1 MMNTKQID
9 CAIELAQV
17 ENFSRAAENLFISQ
31 PTFSYQIR
39 TLEEEAGFRIFERSG
54 KGASLTPAGKPFIAS
69 LQRIR
74 DELKLAVELGQ
85 NYSAGYRDEI
95 TITMMVRQAVSL
107 LPQAIR
113 RMRTLHPEV
122 LITPRF
128 QYGDSVEYFLNRK
141 ADVLFTQSEETPH
154 MAGVQ
159 RYFLYTSRIYLIC
172 SPDDPLAE
180 KKEISE
186 SDLYGRSLMIGGG
199 SQQSLRRVQN
209 QLIASGKLEYF
220 NSPDHDTT
228 LTNVASG
235 RGICLAPGY
244 LNDHSGQYR
253 WIPYQTEEHFDCLLC
268 IHEDDQRQSLR
279 DFIQILQ
286 ELYQNSAESAL

>member
-1 MMNTKQID
+1 MNTKQID
-9 CAIELAQV
+9 YAIELAKV
-17 ENFSRAAENLFISQ
+17 ENFSRAAENLFVSQ

-39 TLEEEAGFRIFERSG
+39 TLEEEVGFRIFERSG
-54 KGASLTPAGKPFIAS
+54 KGASLTPAGKPFIAA

-74 DELKLAVELGQ
+74 DDLKLAVELGQ

-95 TITMMVRQAVSL
+95 TITMSVRQALSL

-113 RMRTLHPEV
+113 NMQKRHPDV
-122 LITPRF
+122 LITPLF
-128 QYGDSVEYFLNRK
+128 QYSECIESFLNRK
-141 ADVLFTQSEETPH
+141 ADVLFTQNEETPH
-154 MAGVQ
+154 MAGIQ
-159 RYFLYTSRIYLIC
+159 KYFLYTSHIYLIC
-172 SPDDPLAE
+172 SPDDPLAR

-186 SDLYGRSLMIGGG
+186 SDLYGRSLMVGGG
-199 SQQSLRRVQN
+199 SQQSLRKVQN
-209 QLIASGKLEYF
+209 QLISTGKLNYF

-244 LNDHSGQYR
+244 LNDHSSQYC

-268 IHEDDQRQSLR
+268 THEDDQRQSLK

-286 ELYQNSAESAL
+286 DLYQNLTGTAL